1 MAIFP
6 SFGLDGEDLGGGG
19 EKVFFGWI
27 LWVLWGSLSRS
38 LNMVAKDGGSGKRG
52 HGRMKDE
59 EICDQCFFC
68 FSATT

>member
-1 MAIFP
+1 M
-6 SFGLDGEDLGGGG
+6 EKTWEGGG
-19 EKVFFGWI
+19 EGI
-27 LWVLWGSLSRS
+27 LWVDTMGIVGLSRN